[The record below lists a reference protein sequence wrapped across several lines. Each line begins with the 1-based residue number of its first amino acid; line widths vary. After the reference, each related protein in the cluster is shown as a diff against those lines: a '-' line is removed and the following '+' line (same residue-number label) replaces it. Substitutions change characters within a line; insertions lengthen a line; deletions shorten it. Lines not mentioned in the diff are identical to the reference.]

1 MEFGERDWFRQGG
14 EGRNIYCIHICLIY
28 TIKYDRVVIA
38 GIKIEG
44 WNINSR
50 DIADDIT
57 LLTQSKEDLEE
68 PLMKL
73 KINQW
78 EYELMLN
85 IKMLMVIS
93 TGMLNE
99 LMKW

>member
-1 MEFGERDWFRQGG
+1 M
-14 EGRNIYCIHICLIY
+14 
-28 TIKYDRVVIA
+28 IA